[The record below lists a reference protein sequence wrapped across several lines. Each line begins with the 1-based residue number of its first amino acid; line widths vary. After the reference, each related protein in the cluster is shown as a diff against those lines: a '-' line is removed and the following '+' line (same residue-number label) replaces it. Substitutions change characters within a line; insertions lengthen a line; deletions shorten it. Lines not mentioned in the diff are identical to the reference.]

1 MLECFEIVVVNLHL
15 KIGDFFFTV
24 TPILLKNEDRTS
36 VNVSLN
42 WRTSVTPILLKSED
56 RTSVNVSLN
65 WRTSVT
71 PLLLKNEG
79 RTSVTPIVKK

>member
-1 MLECFEIVVVNLHL
+1 MFRNHCGKSLHL

-24 TPILLKNEDRTS
+24 TTILLKNEDRTL

-71 PLLLKNEG
+71 P
-79 RTSVTPIVKK
+79 SVKK